1 MRIRVDY
8 ETSYAYAEPARAV
21 LQVLKVA
28 PRDHA
33 SQRVV
38 RWRVEVDADGRLR
51 RGEDAFGNVQH
62 VFTLAGAAERLRV
75 RVWGEA
81 EVGDG
86 AGVLAGASERFP
98 PGVFLR
104 PTPLT
109 APDAALDALAD
120 AAAEAAGPEPLAR
133 MHALMTAVRTRVA
146 FRTGATGAATT
157 AAEALGLGAGV
168 CQDLAHVFI
177 AGARRL
183 GAPARYVS
191 GHLLRP
197 DTPEQEAAHAWA
209 EAWVVGLGWVGF
221 DPANG
226 VCPAERHL
234 RVAAGPDYLACAPVR
249 GARTGGG
256 AERLEVRLRV
266 EEAAG
271 RGRPAPA
278 HPEIAS

>member
-8 ETSYAYAEPARAV
+8 ETAYAYAEPARAV

-33 SQRVV
+33 AQRVV

-62 VFTLAGAAERLRV
+62 VFTLAGATERLRV

-81 EVGDG
+81 EVDDA
-86 AGVLAGASERFP
+86 AGVLGDAGERFP
-98 PGVFLR
+98 PAVYLR

-109 APDAALDALAD
+109 APDGALDALAD
-120 AAAEAAGPEPLAR
+120 AAAASAGPEPLDR
-133 MHALMTAVRTRVA
+133 LHALMAAVRERVA
-146 FRTGATGAATT
+146 FQTGATGTTTT
-157 AAEALGLGAGV
+157 AADALALGQGV

-191 GHLLRP
+191 GHLLRD
-197 DTPEQEAAHAWA
+197 DTQDQEAAHAWA
-209 EAWVVGLGWVGF
+209 EAWVPALGWVGF

-226 VCPAERHL
+226 VCPGEGHL
-234 RVAAGPDYLACAPVR
+234 RIAAAPDYLAAAPVR
-249 GARTGGG
+249 GARSGGG
-256 AERLEVRLRV
+256 AERLDVRLRV

-271 RGRPAPA
+271 RGRPVPSPVA
-278 HPEIAS
+278 